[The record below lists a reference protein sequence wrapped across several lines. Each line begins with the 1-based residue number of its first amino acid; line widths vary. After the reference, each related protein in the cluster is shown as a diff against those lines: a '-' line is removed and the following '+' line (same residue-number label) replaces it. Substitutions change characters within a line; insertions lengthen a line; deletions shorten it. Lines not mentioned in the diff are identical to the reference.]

1 MLNAIANTVA
11 KPADNNASVIPNMN
25 KNILVTIKN
34 TNPSKLNENIIPGI
48 LTNPHDATSIHISVI
63 NVLFSIIVPK
73 NAYPNIATIIQPTP
87 VDESPFTNDVIANI
101 KNKIANIEGQIKEW
115 TLLFKN
121 SALI

>member
-48 LTNPHDATSIHISVI
+48 LTNPHDDTSIHISVI
-63 NVLFSIIVPK
+63 TVLFNIIVPK

-87 VDESPFTNDVIANI
+87 VDESPFTNDVIATI
-101 KNKIANIEGQIKEW
+101 KNIIANIEGQINE
-115 TLLFKN
+115 
-121 SALI
+121 